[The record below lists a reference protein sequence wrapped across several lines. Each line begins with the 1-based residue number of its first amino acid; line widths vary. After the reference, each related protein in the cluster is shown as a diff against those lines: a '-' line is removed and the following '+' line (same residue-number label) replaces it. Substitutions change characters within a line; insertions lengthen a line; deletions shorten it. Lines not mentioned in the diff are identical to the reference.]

1 MTMAAT
7 ILIVDD
13 EENLRMTLSRI
24 LTKAGFNVT
33 TASSGEEALRL
44 VQAGAYEL
52 AFIDLLMPGI
62 GGLAL
67 LGELRRLYPEMP
79 VLILTA
85 HATLDSAI
93 EAVRQ
98 GARDYLVK
106 PADPQLLISRVKSIL
121 SEQRQ
126 PQRQRE
132 ILAQIQSLVSE
143 LNQYN
148 QSGADQHLYPHNV
161 LPPTDPARFLQ
172 RAPFTLDLHARHL
185 TRDGEYIPLS
195 PTNFDYLV
203 TLVRHAP
210 NPVTYEVLVRESQ
223 GYEMTRA
230 EAREM
235 ARWRIH
241 ELRRAIEEDS
251 KKPQYLITV
260 RGSGYKLAI

>member
-1 MTMAAT
+1 MSAT

-67 LGELRRLYPEMP
+67 LAELRKLYPEMP
-79 VLILTA
+79 VLILAA

-106 PADPQLLISRVKSIL
+106 PADPKLIISRVKAIL
-121 SEQRQ
+121 EEQRQ

-143 LNQYN
+143 LNQITSTEERQEVN
-148 QSGADQHLYPHNV
+148 PLNV

-172 RAPFTLDLHARHL
+172 RCPFVLDLHARHL
-185 TRDGEYIPLS
+185 TMDGAYIQLS

-241 ELRRAIEEDS
+241 ELRRAIEKDT

>member
-1 MTMAAT
+1 MAAT

-44 VQAGAYEL
+44 IQAGAFDL

-67 LGELRRLYPEMP
+67 LTELRRLYPEMP

-121 SEQRQ
+121 AEQQQ

-132 ILAQIQSLVSE
+132 ILAQIQTLVSE
-143 LNQYN
+143 LNQFN
-148 QSGADQHLYPHNV
+148 QATENQQGNPLNV

-172 RAPFTLDLHARHL
+172 RGPFVLDLHARHL
-185 TRDGEYIPLS
+185 TQNGAYIPLS

-223 GYEMTRA
+223 GYEMTRI

-241 ELRRAIEEDS
+241 ELRRAIEQDT
-251 KKPQYLITV
+251 KKPHYLITV
-260 RGSGYKLAI
+260 RGSGYKLTI

>member
-1 MTMAAT
+1 MTAT

-44 VQAGAYEL
+44 TQAGAFEL
-52 AFIDLLMPGI
+52 AFIDLLMPGM

-67 LGELRRLYPEMP
+67 LAELRRLYPEMP

-121 SEQRQ
+121 DEQRQ

-132 ILAQIQSLVSE
+132 ILAQIQNLVSE
-143 LNQYN
+143 LNQYSRSPEDEQAN
-148 QSGADQHLYPHNV
+148 PLNV

-172 RAPFTLDLHARHL
+172 RGPFVLDLHSRHL
-185 TRDGEYIPLS
+185 TQDGVYIPLS

-223 GYEMTRA
+223 GYEMTRG

-241 ELRRAIEEDS
+241 ELRRAIEQDT
-251 KKPQYLITV
+251 KKPRYLITV
-260 RGSGYKLAI
+260 RGSGYKLTI

>member
-1 MTMAAT
+1 MSAT

-13 EENLRMTLSRI
+13 EENLRLTLSRV
-24 LTKAGFNVT
+24 LTKAGFTVT
-33 TASSGEEALRL
+33 TAASGEEALRL
-44 VQAGAYEL
+44 LQAGAYEL
-52 AFIDLLMPGI
+52 AFIDLMMPGM

-67 LGELRRLYPEMP
+67 LGELRKFYPDMP

-93 EAVRQ
+93 EAVRA

-106 PADPQLLISRVKSIL
+106 PADPDRIIARVRDIL
-121 SEQRQ
+121 KERTQ

-132 ILAQIQSLVSE
+132 ILSQIQSLVSE
-143 LNQYN
+143 LNQFSQPGEEQKVN
-148 QSGADQHLYPHNV
+148 ALNM

-172 RAPFTLDLHARHL
+172 RGPFSLDLHARHL
-185 TRDGEYIPLS
+185 MQDGTYVPLS
-195 PTNFDYLV
+195 PANFDYMV

-210 NPVTYEVLVRESQ
+210 NPVTYEVFVREAQ

-241 ELRRAIEEDS
+241 ELRKAIEEDS
-251 KKPQYLITV
+251 KNPRYIITV
-260 RGSGYKLAI
+260 RGTGYRLAI

>member
-1 MTMAAT
+1 MSAS

-13 EENLRMTLSRI
+13 EENLRLTLSRI
-24 LTKAGFNVT
+24 LSNAGHTVT
-33 TASSGEEALRL
+33 TASSGEDALRL
-44 VQAGAYEL
+44 VQAGGYDL

-62 GGLAL
+62 GGLDL
-67 LGELRRLYPEMP
+67 LAELRRLYPEMP

-106 PADPQLLISRVKSIL
+106 PADPHMILERVKEIL
-121 SEQRQ
+121 EEQKQ
-126 PQRQRE
+126 PQRLRE
-132 ILAQIQSLVSE
+132 IVSQIQNLVSE
-143 LNQYN
+143 MNQFTQAGGEEQVN
-148 QSGADQHLYPHNV
+148 PLTMV
-161 LPPTDPARFLQ
+161 PPTDPMRFLQ
-172 RAPFTLDLHARHL
+172 RGEFVLDLHARHL
-185 TRDGEYIPLS
+185 MHAGEYISLS

-210 NPVTYEVLVRESQ
+210 NPVSYEALVRESQ
-223 GYEMTRA
+223 GYDVTRA

-241 ELRRAIEEDS
+241 ELRKAIEEDS
-251 KKPQYLITV
+251 KNPKFLITI

>member
-1 MTMAAT
+1 MPAT

-13 EENLRMTLSRI
+13 EENLRLTLSRV
-24 LTKAGFNVT
+24 LSKAGNTVT
-33 TASSGEEALRL
+33 TAASGEEALRL
-44 VQAGAYEL
+44 LQAGAYEL
-52 AFIDLLMPGI
+52 TFIDLLMPGM
-62 GGLAL
+62 GGLKL

-93 EAVRQ
+93 EAVRE

-106 PADPQLLISRVKSIL
+106 PADPDLIIDRVEAIM
-121 SEQRQ
+121 EERAQ

-132 ILAQIQSLVSE
+132 ILSQIQSLVSE
-143 LNQYN
+143 LHQFNQPGEEQQIN
-148 QSGADQHLYPHNV
+148 PLHMM
-161 LPPTDPARFLQ
+161 PPTDPARFLQ
-172 RAPFTLDLHARHL
+172 RGPFSLDLHARHMML
-185 TRDGEYIPLS
+185 DGAYVPLS
-195 PTNFDYLV
+195 PANFDYMV

-210 NPVTYEVLVRESQ
+210 NPVSYEVLVREAQ

-241 ELRRAIEEDS
+241 ELRSAIEKDN
-251 KKPQYLITV
+251 KNPKYLITV
-260 RGSGYKLAI
+260 RGSGYRLAV

>member
-1 MTMAAT
+1 MTAT

-62 GGLAL
+62 GGLVL

-106 PADPQLLISRVKSIL
+106 PADPQLLIARVEAIL
-121 SEQRQ
+121 NEQRQ

-132 ILAQIQSLVSE
+132 ILAQIQALVSE
-143 LNQYN
+143 LNQVN
-148 QSGADQHLYPHNV
+148 PSAKAQQFQPRNM

-172 RAPFTLDLHARHL
+172 SGPFTLDLHARHL
-185 TRDGEYIPLS
+185 TMNGKYIPLS

-223 GYEMTRA
+223 GYEMSRA

-251 KKPQYLITV
+251 KKPHYLITV

>member
-1 MTMAAT
+1 MVAT

-33 TASSGEEALRL
+33 TASSGEEALQLIR
-44 VQAGAYEL
+44 AGAYEL

-62 GGLAL
+62 GGMAL
-67 LGELRRLYPEMP
+67 LAELRKLYPEMP

-106 PADPQLLISRVKSIL
+106 PADPQLLIARVRSIL
-121 SEQRQ
+121 DEQRQ

-132 ILAQIQSLVSE
+132 ILSQIQSLVSE
-143 LNQYN
+143 FNQYTRSMEESQAN
-148 QSGADQHLYPHNV
+148 PLNV

-172 RAPFTLDLHARHL
+172 RGPFVLDLHARHL
-185 TRDGEYIPLS
+185 ARDSEYIPLS

-223 GYEMTRA
+223 GYEMSRA

-241 ELRRAIEEDS
+241 ELRRAIEQDS
-251 KKPQYLITV
+251 KNPRYLITV
-260 RGSGYKLAI
+260 RGSGYKLTV

>member
-1 MTMAAT
+1 MSAT

-13 EENLRMTLSRI
+13 EENLRLTLSKI
-24 LTKAGFNVT
+24 LTKAGYNVT
-33 TASSGEEALRL
+33 TASSGEDALRL
-44 VQAGAYEL
+44 LQAGAYEL
-52 AFIDLLMPGI
+52 TFIDLLMPGI
-62 GGLAL
+62 GGLVL
-67 LGELRRLYPEMP
+67 LGELRKLYPEMP

-106 PADPQLLISRVKSIL
+106 PADPELIIARVKEIL
-121 SEQRQ
+121 LEQTQ

-132 ILAQIQSLVSE
+132 ILSQIQNLVSE
-143 LNQYN
+143 LHQFNQPGEETQIN
-148 QSGADQHLYPHNV
+148 PLHM

-172 RAPFTLDLHARHL
+172 RGPFSLDLHARHL
-185 TRDGEYIPLS
+185 MMDGTYVPLS
-195 PTNFDYLV
+195 PTNFDYMV
-203 TLVRHAP
+203 ALVRHAP
-210 NPVTYEVLVRESQ
+210 NPVGYEVLVREAQ

-241 ELRRAIEEDS
+241 ELRKAIEEDS
-251 KKPQYLITV
+251 KNPHYIITI
-260 RGSGYKLAI
+260 RGSGYRLAV

>member
-1 MTMAAT
+1 MSAT

-44 VQAGAYEL
+44 IQAGAFEL

-67 LGELRRLYPEMP
+67 LAELRKLYPEMP

-85 HATLDSAI
+85 NATLESAI

-106 PADPQLLISRVKSIL
+106 PADPQLLIARVKSIL
-121 SEQRQ
+121 EEQRQ

-132 ILAQIQSLVSE
+132 ILNQIQKLVSE
-143 LNQYN
+143 LNQYTRSMDDTPPN
-148 QSGADQHLYPHNV
+148 PLNLV
-161 LPPTDPARFLQ
+161 LPTDPARFLQ
-172 RAPFTLDLHARHL
+172 CGPFVLDLHARHL
-185 TRDGEYIPLS
+185 TQHGEYIPLS

-241 ELRRAIEEDS
+241 ELRRAIEQDT
-251 KKPQYLITV
+251 KKPRYLITV
-260 RGSGYKLAI
+260 RGSGYKLTI